1 MRDNISYNT
10 AMSGLFFIC
19 YSYYF
24 LRVYEVMLT
33 MDQIKYKIKIDIS
46 KQ

>member
-1 MRDNISYNT
+1 MRANISYNT
-10 AMSGLFFIC
+10 ATSGFFFIC

-24 LRVYEVMLT
+24 LRVYEVRLT

-46 KQ
+46 IQ